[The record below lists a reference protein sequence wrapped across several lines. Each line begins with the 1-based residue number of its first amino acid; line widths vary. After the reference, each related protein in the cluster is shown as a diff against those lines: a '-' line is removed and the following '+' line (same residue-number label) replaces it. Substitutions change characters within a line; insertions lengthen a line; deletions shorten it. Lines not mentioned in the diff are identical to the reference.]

1 MFDTFVVWLKK
12 IDWYRV
18 KRTAIQVCGPVLVAL
33 ALDFGLDGHAVVRDY
48 VFGNEGLI
56 VVGTIALATAMNIP
70 HKTQ

>member
-18 KRTAIQVCGPVLVAL
+18 KRTAIQVFGPVLVAF

-56 VVGTIALATAMNIP
+56 VIGTIALATAMNIP